1 MISRW
6 RCQVRAGVPG
16 AERTARP
23 IPQIRP
29 GTSHGAV
36 SSRSFP
42 VAFARSTSSL
52 TSSISWTPSA
62 ALTDGYGDAFLVGA
76 GIALLGLIATLTL
89 IRGRDSRAHVELGGG
104 AEVPETG

>member
-36 SSRSFP
+36 SPRSVT
-42 VAFARSTSSL
+42 VAFARSF
-52 TSSISWTPSA
+52 SSISWTPSA
-62 ALTDGYGDAFLVGA
+62 ALTGGYGDAFLVGA